1 MDNSAHFPDTPQW
14 PSSEAPA
21 AAGSVIGHNRPPI
34 DEMARQ
40 DFNEAID
47 AKEGFRSRVEE
58 LVAAAGRAVCT
69 TEEEAG
75 RCGELIRQIRA
86 AEKFTEETHR
96 DVKAPYLAAS
106 RAVDDAKNTLIAPL
120 VDAKQSTQKKLNT
133 FIAEQE
139 QARLEQ
145 QRREREAEEVRQ
157 REEAERLR
165 AEGVAEADVAEIV
178 TTTAPVQAE
187 RTMVRGDYG
196 AAVSGR
202 KEWTFQI
209 EDYETALLEVAG
221 NAKVREAVEKAIA
234 GLVRSGTREIKGVRI
249 FEQTKANV
257 R

>member
-1 MDNSAHFPDTPQW
+1 MGVRQLQEELPP
-14 PSSEAPA
+14 E

-34 DEMARQ
+34 EEMARQ

-47 AKEGFRSRVEE
+47 AKQGFRQRVED
-58 LVAAAGRAVCT
+58 LSASAARAVCT

-96 DVKAPYLAAS
+96 DVKAPYLAAG

-120 VDAKQSTQKKLNT
+120 INAKQTVQGKLNA
-133 FIAEQE
+133 FINEQE
-139 QARLEQ
+139 QARLEKA
-145 QRREREAEEVRQ
+145 RLEREAEQARQ
-157 REEAERLR
+157 REEMERLR
-165 AEGVAEADVAEIV
+165 AEGVQEEEVAEIV
-178 TTTAPVQAE
+178 TTTAPVQVE

-202 KEWTFQI
+202 KEWTYQI
-209 EDYETALLEVAG
+209 EDYHTALLEVAD
-221 NAKVREAVEKAIA
+221 NAKVREAVEKAIS